1 MLTSVTMDS
10 KSLFSKSLPSL
21 NKKDN
26 TSGSKVS
33 QPNSFSSKKLGMA
46 SEPLLLSADSECDVS
61 EVPEVKELD
70 ASYNGC
76 EQTPSYTC
84 QPHYLVDK
92 GNGPGSTDF
101 YFFCSQQGPVIQE
114 NSFYDR
120 MGEMKF
126 KSQSLQLLT
135 SICSNSANEES
146 QLLPRDK
153 NQNFKIV
160 RKCSSVSVLES
171 VGVTIKPFK
180 KSVRDPSI
188 SSSLSKLTDLRESCG
203 LMCRICHGGSED
215 EELIQPCKCTGTVKY
230 AHQSCILNWVSK
242 SGHQSCELCKFK
254 FKTRKESVKCFW
266 RWSFPEVS
274 TKGWLHIGLFI
285 AFATM
290 LLTSVTWIIWSRVS
304 TTPSAIAERTTEE
317 VKFAYMV
324 NGLFIALAVGGLY
337 FDSLKHFKQYSKRWA
352 ALNQNVVVECYTT
365 ENNNVVRGV
374 DVALLQRARPQ
385 QSSNSSAVEDTER
398 GQTSS
403 SDGASRNN
411 SEAWV

>member
-1 MLTSVTMDS
+1 MWNLT
-10 KSLFSKSLPSL
+10 LFSKSLPVL

-33 QPNSFSSKKLGMA
+33 QPYSFYSKKLGMA
-46 SEPLLLSADSECDVS
+46 SEPLLLSADSECEVS

-70 ASYNGC
+70 ASRNHC
-76 EQTPSYTC
+76 EQASSYTC
-84 QPHYLVDK
+84 PSHYLVDK
-92 GNGPGSTDF
+92 ENGTGSADF
-101 YFFCSQQGPVIQE
+101 CFFCSQQGPVIQE
-114 NSFYDR
+114 SSCDDR

-126 KSQSLQLLT
+126 KSQSLQMLN
-135 SICSNSANEES
+135 SFCSNSANEES
-146 QLLPRDK
+146 QLLPGDK
-153 NQNFKIV
+153 NHNFETV
-160 RKCSSVSVLES
+160 RKCNSVSVIES
-171 VGVTIKPFK
+171 VGVTTKPCK

-188 SSSLSKLTDLRESCG
+188 SSSLSKVTDLRESSG

-215 EELIQPCKCTGTVKY
+215 EELIRPCKCTGTVKY

-365 ENNNVVRGV
+365 ENTSGVRGV
-374 DVALLQRARPQ
+374 NVPLLQRARPQ
-385 QSSNSSAVEDTER
+385 QSSNSPAEEETER

-403 SDGASRNN
+403 NASASRND

>member
-1 MLTSVTMDS
+1 M
-10 KSLFSKSLPSL
+10 
-21 NKKDN
+21 
-26 TSGSKVS
+26 
-33 QPNSFSSKKLGMA
+33 
-46 SEPLLLSADSECDVS
+46 
-61 EVPEVKELD
+61 
-70 ASYNGC
+70 
-76 EQTPSYTC
+76 
-84 QPHYLVDK
+84 
-92 GNGPGSTDF
+92 
-101 YFFCSQQGPVIQE
+101 
-114 NSFYDR
+114 
-120 MGEMKF
+120 
-126 KSQSLQLLT
+126 
-135 SICSNSANEES
+135 
-146 QLLPRDK
+146 
-153 NQNFKIV
+153 
-160 RKCSSVSVLES
+160 
-171 VGVTIKPFK
+171 
-180 KSVRDPSI
+180 
-188 SSSLSKLTDLRESCG
+188 
-203 LMCRICHGGSED
+203 
-215 EELIQPCKCTGTVKY
+215 
-230 AHQSCILNWVSK
+230 
-242 SGHQSCELCKFK
+242 
-254 FKTRKESVKCFW
+254 
-266 RWSFPEVS
+266 S

-398 GQTSS
+398 RQTSS